1 MNRRNHVFSGRNA
14 PIPFPGY
21 FPAKIGKVS
30 GCRVWDDES
39 GQNYVDLWMGFGAL
53 LFGHADARS
62 ADAVA
67 RFVHEYGFSHSY
79 CHDAEF
85 ELAGRLAE
93 LVPCAEFS
101 RFAVTGQEATS
112 YAVRMARAATGR
124 ERLLLVQGGYHGS
137 NDATGVRSPAGIPA
151 ASTRLISLVAFG
163 NIDAAAQHLN
173 SGQYAAFMLEPVLG
187 NNTVVAP
194 PEGYLA
200 AIRELCTRN
209 GTMLIFDEVM
219 TGFRNNIGGAQSD
232 FGAVP
237 DLATFGKALG
247 GGVPISAICGS
258 ESAMSALYPIG
269 PVAQEG
275 TFYGSPLAV
284 RMAIETID
292 RYRQEGTVPFIA
304 ALTDAILRP
313 VRSWIEASGVPV
325 CVSTYGGMFSI
336 TFIADMAEKDPR
348 IPEYR
353 FGRFVYAMWS
363 RGFLYPPIPTES
375 AFLSV
380 AHENMRDHLAESLL
394 AAVQEAVATTAP
406 SGMKAQS

>member
-1 MNRRNHVFSGRNA
+1 MSRRNHVFSGRNA

-30 GCRVWDDES
+30 GCRVWDHES
-39 GQNYVDLWMGFGAL
+39 GKNYIDLWMGFGAL
-53 LFGHADARS
+53 LFGHADAHS
-62 ADAVA
+62 ADTVA

-79 CHDAEF
+79 CHDAES

-112 YAVRMARAATGR
+112 YAVRMARAATAR
-124 ERLLLVQGGYHGS
+124 ERLLLVQGGYHGA
-137 NDATGVRSPAGIPA
+137 NDATGFRSPAGIPS
-151 ASTRLISLVAFG
+151 ASTRLISLVPFG
-163 NIDAAAQHLN
+163 DIGAAARHLD

-187 NNTVVAP
+187 NNTVVVP

-200 AIRELCTRN
+200 AIREICTRN

-232 FGAVP
+232 FGVVP

-247 GGVPISAICGS
+247 GGIPISAICGS

-275 TFYGSPLAV
+275 TFYGTPLAV

-292 RYRQEGTVPFIA
+292 RYRQEDTIGFIA
-304 ALTDAILRP
+304 AMTDAILRP
-313 VRSWIEASGVPV
+313 VRSWIEVSGAPV

-336 TFIADMAEKDPR
+336 AFIAEPAEQDPG

-353 FGRFVYAMWS
+353 FARFVHAMWS
-363 RGFLYPPIPTES
+363 RGFLYPPIPTEP
-375 AFLSV
+375 AFLSA
-380 AHENMRDHLAESLL
+380 AHQQVRDQLAESLL
-394 AAVQEAVATTAP
+394 SAVQDAVAATASAKMERQP
-406 SGMKAQS
+406 